1 MRPFVL
7 LYLYRN
13 RLRVHTA
20 QELLAGLGVA
30 TAVALVF
37 ATLVANGSISGSA
50 AEVIHAAAGSATLQ
64 IEARGPDGVPGQ
76 LLERVEELPGVK
88 RAAPLLEETATVTAG
103 EGRSAAGDTTS
114 GITGGITGGAT
125 GGTTGSATRST
136 TITITGTTVG
146 LATIDGLARTVP
158 LATLAPG
165 GIGLSL
171 AAAQSLGLGNGDNG
185 PEQSVAVLLRG
196 ASRRLKVA
204 AVLGPQAFGALSHA
218 SVAVMPLPE
227 LQRLAGLSDR
237 ISRVLVEVDPGAEA
251 QVRKGLQHLAG
262 SRLDVTPANEDL
274 ALLRQALKPSGQAS
288 DLFSA
293 ISALLGFLFAFNAL
307 LLTVPDRRQ
316 AIADLRVDGTGRGA
330 IVQMVVSQGLF
341 LGIAASLVGLAGGWA
356 LSGAFYQSS
365 GYLSRSF
372 TLGAGTVIG
381 SAPVLLAL
389 SGGLLAACLASIV
402 PLLDLRAGRAL
413 DAVYRDD
420 GAPGNALGEAVQRRA
435 ALGGAA
441 LLALGTAMFVLVPS
455 AAIEVCLLL
464 ALATMLFVPPA
475 LAGALRLAG
484 AAAERFRGTGLLSA
498 ALTSLRAT
506 TLSSLA
512 LAATGA
518 VALFGSVALGGS
530 RADLLRG
537 IHGYASG
544 YTAGA
549 DVWVVDPHDN
559 QAIDDFV
566 ADGKAAAIARLPG
579 VRAVSAFQ
587 GSFLNMG
594 GRRLWV
600 IAWPRERPLTLLDGQ
615 ILSGK
620 AADAGERIRK
630 GGWIAVSAQ
639 VASEHHTGPGGL
651 LTLATPA
658 GYVPFRIAATTT
670 NFGWPPGAVVMN
682 TADYG
687 HYWSPTPPSAPTALG
702 VQLDGGGSGTRAA
715 GDTGAGGGTDG
726 AGGGGG
732 GAVTTGTA
740 LAEIGRALGPSSG
753 LEVLT
758 AGERE
763 GQIDASAGEGLGQ
776 LAEIATLLTAAA
788 ILALTA
794 AMGSSIWRRRAAL
807 AGLRLEG
814 TTPRRLRRVLGIE
827 AALML
832 SAGCLTGAVLGMYG
846 QIVIDS
852 YLKHVTGFPVA
863 SFSGGVR
870 PLEVFVAV
878 TATVLAA
885 TAVPAWFASRVSP
898 TFALNE

>member
-64 IEARGPDGVPGQ
+64 LRARGPEGMPGQ
-76 LLERVEELPGVK
+76 MLERVEELPGVK
-88 RAAPLLEETATVTAG
+88 RAAPLLEETATVEAG
-103 EGRSAAGDTTS
+103 AGRSTS
-114 GITGGITGGAT
+114 GGPA
-125 GGTTGSATRST
+125 RST
-136 TITITGTTVG
+136 TVTITGTTVG

-165 GIGLSL
+165 GVGLSL
-171 AAAQSLGLGNGDNG
+171 TAARSLGLGHGDSG
-185 PEQSVAVLLRG
+185 PEQQVAVLLRG
-196 ASRRLKVA
+196 TSSRLKVA
-204 AVLGPQAFGALSHA
+204 AVLGPQVFGALSHA
-218 SVAVMPLPE
+218 AVAVMPLPQ
-227 LQRLAGLSDR
+227 LQRTAGLPDR
-237 ISRVLVEVDPGAEA
+237 ISRVLVEVDRGAEA
-251 QVRKGLQHLAG
+251 EVRRGLQRLAG
-262 SRLDVTPANEDL
+262 SRLDVTPADGDL
-274 ALLRQALKPSGQAS
+274 ALLHQALRPSGQAS
-288 DLFSA
+288 GLFAA

-330 IVQMVVSQGLF
+330 IVQMVVSQGLL
-341 LGIAASLVGLAGGWA
+341 LGIAASLVGLAGGYL
-356 LSGAFYQSS
+356 LSGAFHQSPD
-365 GYLSRSF
+365 YLSRSF
-372 TLGAGTVIG
+372 TLGTDTVIG
-381 SAPVLLAL
+381 LAPVLLAFA
-389 SGGLLAACLASIV
+389 GGLSAACLASIV
-402 PLLDLRAGRAL
+402 PLLDLRTGGAL
-413 DAVYRDD
+413 DAVYRED
-420 GAPGNALGEAVQRRA
+420 GAPGNALSAPVQRRA

-441 LLALGTAMFVLVPS
+441 LLASATAMFVLVPS

-464 ALATMLFVPPA
+464 ALATILFVPPA
-475 LAGALRLAG
+475 LAGVLRLAD
-484 AAAERFRGTGLLSA
+484 AAAARFRGMGLLSA
-498 ALTSLRAT
+498 ALASLRAT

-537 IHGYASG
+537 IDAYSSS
-544 YTAGA
+544 YVAGA
-549 DVWVVDPHDN
+549 DAWVINPHDN
-559 QAIDDFV
+559 QAIDDFT
-566 ADGKAAAIARLPG
+566 ADGRAATIARLPG
-579 VRAVSAFQ
+579 VRAVNAFG

-594 GRRLWV
+594 GRRVWV
-600 IAWPRERPLTLLDGQ
+600 IAWPRATPLTLLSGQ
-615 ILSGK
+615 VLSGQ
-620 AADAGERIRK
+620 AADAGERVRR

-639 VASEHHTGPGGL
+639 LAAEHHTGVGGV
-651 LTLATPA
+651 LTLATPL

-670 NFGWPPGAVVMN
+670 NFGWPPGAIVMN
-682 TADYG
+682 TADYSRAWG
-687 HYWSPTPPSAPTALG
+687 TTAPSALG
-702 VQLDGGGSGTRAA
+702 VQLDAGGSASGSLGDRGVAA
-715 GDTGAGGGTDG
+715 GA
-726 AGGGGG
+726 
-732 GAVTTGTA
+732 A
-740 LAEIGRALGPSSG
+740 LTEIRRALGSSSG
-753 LEVLT
+753 LEVLS

-794 AMGSSIWRRRAAL
+794 AMGSSIWQRRAAL

-814 TTPRRLRRVLGIE
+814 TTPGRLRRVLAIE

-832 SAGCLTGAVLGMYG
+832 SSGCLTGAVLGMYG

-852 YLKHVTGFPVA
+852 YLKRVTGFPVA
-863 SFSGGVR
+863 SFAGGVR
-870 PLEVFVAV
+870 PLEIFAAV
-878 TATVLAA
+878 TAIVLAI
-885 TAVPAWFASRVSP
+885 TAVPAWLASRVSP

>member
-30 TAVALVF
+30 VAVALVF

-64 IEARGPDGVPGQ
+64 LQARGPDGMPGQ
-76 LLERVEELPGVK
+76 MLERVEELPGVK

-103 EGRSAAGDTTS
+103 NGRST
-114 GITGGITGGAT
+114 T
-125 GGTTGSATRST
+125 GGTTSST
-136 TITITGTTVG
+136 TVTITGTTIG

-171 AAAQSLGLGNGDNG
+171 TAAQSLGLGNGPDG
-185 PEQSVAVLLRG
+185 PEQTVAVLLRG

-227 LQRLAGLSDR
+227 LQRLAGLPDR
-237 ISRVLVEVDPGAEA
+237 ISRVLVEVLPGAEA
-251 QVRKGLQHLAG
+251 EVRRGLVRLAG
-262 SRLDVTPANEDL
+262 SRLDVTPADRDL

-288 DLFSA
+288 GLFAA

-330 IVQMVVSQGLF
+330 IVQMVMSQGLL
-341 LGIAASLVGLAGGWA
+341 LGIAASLAGLAGGWA
-356 LSGAFYQSS
+356 LSGAFHQSP

-372 TLGAGTVIG
+372 TLGAGTVVG
-381 SAPVLLAL
+381 PAPVLLAL
-389 SGGLLAACLASIV
+389 AGGLLAACLASVV

-413 DAVYRDD
+413 DAVYRED
-420 GAPGNALGEAVQRRA
+420 GAPGNALGARVQRRA
-435 ALGGAA
+435 ALGAA
-441 LLALGTAMFVLVPS
+441 TLLALGTAMFVLVPS

-464 ALATMLFVPPA
+464 ALATMLLVPPA
-475 LAGALRLAG
+475 LAGVLRLAG
-484 AAAERFRGTGLLSA
+484 AAAVRFRGTGLLAA

-544 YTAGA
+544 YVAGA
-549 DVWVVDPHDN
+549 EVWVVDPHDN

-566 ADGKAAAIARLPG
+566 ADGRTAAIARLGG
-579 VRAVSAFQ
+579 VRAVSAFG

-594 GRRLWV
+594 ERRLWV
-600 IAWPRERPLTLLDGQ
+600 IAWPQNTPLTLLGGQ
-615 ILSGK
+615 ILSGR

-639 VASEHHTGPGGL
+639 VASEHHTGVGGL
-651 LTLATPA
+651 LTLATPT

-687 HYWSPTPPSAPTALG
+687 RAWGTTAPTALG
-702 VQLDGGGSGTRAA
+702 VQLDGTGGAGTGGGS
-715 GDTGAGGGTDG
+715 TGGGGGTDG
-726 AGGGGG
+726 AGGGGSGRGGGSG
-732 GAVTTGTA
+732 GAVTTAAA
-740 LAEIGRALGPSSG
+740 LAEIRRALGPSSG

-763 GQIDASAGEGLGQ
+763 HQIDASAGEGLSQ
-776 LAEIATLLTAAA
+776 LEEIAMLLTAAA

-794 AMGSSIWRRRAAL
+794 AMGSSIWQRRVAL

-814 TTPRRLRRVLGIE
+814 TTPKRLRRVLAIE

-832 SAGCLTGAVLGMYG
+832 SAGCFTGAVLGMYG

-870 PLEVFVAV
+870 PLEIFVAV
-878 TATVLAA
+878 TAIVLAA
-885 TAVPAWFASRVSP
+885 TAVPAWLASHVSP